1 MSRLALYRIL
11 IVLAAAAAVEVLC
24 LTEVIDRL
32 TMQPPHEIVIDLFR
46 MLASGIMTK
55 AMLGTLSNAAI
66 ACGLAVTVGVAVAA
80 AIHRWP
86 AVRET
91 LDIVFSTYYAL
102 PTLAFYPLFIV
113 VFGLGD
119 VPQIIIGFLQGVVAV
134 IVSTLDGLDRGPLVL
149 RTRARGPRMGPVES
163 ALTITLPA
171 AAPYVLTGAKL
182 AVAYSIIGV
191 IAAEFLMSRS
201 GVGYQISFAY
211 NNFDNATMYPL
222 IVLLVAFAIAVNG
235 LLFRWEGRILSR
247 RGLRT

>member
-1 MSRLALYRIL
+1 MSRLALYRML
-11 IVLAAAAAVEVLC
+11 IVLAAAATIEALC
-24 LTEVIDRL
+24 LAGVIDPL
-32 TMQPPHEIVIDLFR
+32 TMQPPHQMLLDLFA
-46 MLASGIMTK
+46 MLASGAMNR

-66 ACGLAVTVGVAVAA
+66 ACTLAIGVGVAFAV

-91 LDIVFSTYYAL
+91 LDLVFSTYYAL

-113 VFGLGD
+113 IFGLGD

-134 IVSTLDGLDRGPLVL
+134 IVSTLDGLDRVPPVLRKLARMQGMGPL
-149 RTRARGPRMGPVES
+149 ES
-163 ALTITLPA
+163 ALTIILPA

-191 IAAEFLMSRS
+191 VAAEFLMSRS

-211 NNFDNATMYPL
+211 NSFDNATMYPL
-222 IVLLVAFAIAVNG
+222 ILLLVGFAIAVNG
-235 LLFRWEGRILSR
+235 LLFRWEGRILAR